1 MNIIFIHPD
10 LGIGGAERLVV
21 DAAMALQP
29 GNQVTVYTSHCD
41 KSHCFEE
48 VASDRL
54 RTKVHGDFL
63 PTHILGKFA
72 ILFAFLRQLYLVSV
86 LVLNGTLKKTDVV
99 FVDQLSYCLPLI
111 YLFRGPQTKI
121 IFYCHFPDKLLAS
134 HSGLIRKIY
143 RLVFDAIEEFSMRF
157 ADKVLVNS
165 EFTKKT
171 VEKEFK
177 SLRTESFNV
186 VYPCVGDLSLEE
198 ASLKEVDNFF
208 KESPFFLSINRFE
221 RKKNISL
228 AIKKYHEFIAK
239 TESDHK
245 LVIAGGYDPRVFENV
260 HYLIELESLCE
271 RLSLPSITIRGKLI
285 VAPRNTKVFFL
296 PSVSS
301 ATKNALLA
309 RSQLL
314 IYTPSF
320 EHFGIVPVE
329 AMRLGK
335 PVLAEATGGPTE
347 TIVPYDNK
355 EFTGYL
361 VELVEDRWVEYLEH
375 VQTLTETDLKQLA
388 KRAQDRVEKRFS
400 SKAMAVSLNRAIE
413 ECKPTKHNGQLILF
427 ALLALSLGATV
438 KFIKGA

>member
-54 RTKVHGDFL
+54 KTKVHGDFL
-63 PTHILGKFA
+63 PTQILGKFA

-86 LVLNGTLKKTDVV
+86 LVLTGTLKKADVV
-99 FVDQLSYCLPLI
+99 FVDQLSYCLPLV
-111 YLFRGPQTKI
+111 YLFKGPQTKV

-157 ADKVLVNS
+157 ADRVLVNS

-177 SLRTESFNV
+177 SLRTESLNV
-186 VYPCVGDLSLEE
+186 VYPCVGDISIQDT
-198 ASLKEVDNFF
+198 SLKEVDNIL
-208 KESPFFLSINRFE
+208 KNTPFFLSINRFE

-228 AIKKYHEFIAK
+228 AIQKYHQFITK
-239 TESDHK
+239 TESNHK
-245 LVIAGGYDPRVFENV
+245 LVIAGGYDSRVFENV

-271 RLSLPSITIRGKLI
+271 KLGLSSITIRGKLI
-285 VAPRNTKVFFL
+285 VAPRDTQVFFL

-301 ATKNALLA
+301 ATKNALIA

-347 TIVPYDNK
+347 TIVPYDHK
-355 EFTGYL
+355 DFTGYL
-361 VELVEDRWVEYLEH
+361 VGLVEDRWVEYMEH
-375 VQTLTETDLKQLA
+375 VQTLTESDLTQLS
-388 KRAQDRVEKRFS
+388 KRAQDRVEKLFS
-400 SKAMAVSLNRAIE
+400 SKAMALSLNKAIE
-413 ECKPTKHNGQLILF
+413 ECKPTKHSGELALF
-427 ALLALSLGATV
+427 ALLTLSVGAAAKLLKSV
-438 KFIKGA
+438 